1 MSGTQPVF
9 PVGSVGY
16 NLMLLRGT
24 WHDHI
29 ELYNLDGTP
38 LDDDSTA
45 GSGSP
50 GPGPFDNLVY
60 IDFDGEKLSLTNV
73 HIRGRPLAAKTFTG
87 RLRGDLLI
95 FDPLGPGAYENV
107 GMSGGP
113 GILTF
118 NARQLGAATDIYMEP
133 DFIMLTAPGERVRFH
148 VSTTAPHFALEVQR
162 DGAEPTIGTE
172 CFDDPPD
179 PLVHAVDHR
188 GVDFHIAGRRGS
200 FFYWHFSPGFYR
212 CHAWKRFRIL
222 LDYSEFLQAFQS
234 LVTQYVPAF
243 IVLALI
249 FIDVRFWGMQGVVWC
264 CV

>member
-1 MSGTQPVF
+1 MSKKYPVF

-60 IDFDGEKLSLTNV
+60 IDFDGEQLSLTNV
-73 HIRGRPLAAKTFTG
+73 HIRGREAAAKTFTG
-87 RLRGDLLI
+87 RMRDELLV
-95 FDPLGPGAYENV
+95 FDPLGPGAYENI

-118 NARQLGAATDIYMEP
+118 NARQLDPSTDIYMEP
-133 DFIMLTAPGERVRFH
+133 DFIMLTAPGERVRH
-148 VSTTAPHFALEVQR
+148 TVLYRNGEAVRTLTAKGTRLWPSCDRRHPLDPRGE
-162 DGAEPTIGTE
+162 DGPVHEQPFSSSIWSHLVE
-172 CFDDPPD
+172 DD
-179 PLVHAVDHR
+179 
-188 GVDFHIAGRRGS
+188 
-200 FFYWHFSPGFYR
+200 
-212 CHAWKRFRIL
+212 
-222 LDYSEFLQAFQS
+222 Q
-234 LVTQYVPAF
+234 
-243 IVLALI
+243 
-249 FIDVRFWGMQGVVWC
+249 
-264 CV
+264 

>member
-1 MSGTQPVF
+1 MSKQYPVF
-9 PVGSVGY
+9 SIGSVGY

-73 HIRGRPLAAKTFTG
+73 HIRGRETAAKTFTG
-87 RLRGDLLI
+87 YMRDDLLV
-95 FDPLGPGAYENV
+95 FDPLGPGAYENI

-118 NARQLGAATDIYMEP
+118 NARQLDKSTDVYMEP
-133 DFIMLTAPGERVRFH
+133 DFIMLTAPGERVRH
-148 VSTTAPHFALEVQR
+148 TVLYRNGEAVRTLTAKGTRLWPSCERRHTLDTRCE
-162 DGAEPTIGTE
+162 DGPVHEEPFSSSIWSH
-172 CFDDPPD
+172 
-179 PLVHAVDHR
+179 LVED
-188 GVDFHIAGRRGS
+188 GD
-200 FFYWHFSPGFYR
+200 
-212 CHAWKRFRIL
+212 
-222 LDYSEFLQAFQS
+222 
-234 LVTQYVPAF
+234 
-243 IVLALI
+243 
-249 FIDVRFWGMQGVVWC
+249 
-264 CV
+264 

>member
-1 MSGTQPVF
+1 MSKKYPVF

-60 IDFDGEKLSLTNV
+60 IDFDGEQLSLTNV
-73 HIRGRPLAAKTFTG
+73 HIRGREAAAKTFTG
-87 RLRGDLLI
+87 RMRDELLI
-95 FDPLGPGAYENV
+95 FDPLGPGAYENI

-118 NARQLGAATDIYMEP
+118 NARQLDPSTDVYMEP
-133 DFIMLTAPGERVRFH
+133 DFIMLTAPGERVRH
-148 VSTTAPHFALEVQR
+148 TVLYRNGEAVRTLTAKGTRLWPSCDRRHPLDPRGE
-162 DGAEPTIGTE
+162 DGPVHEQPFSSSIWSH
-172 CFDDPPD
+172 
-179 PLVHAVDHR
+179 LVED
-188 GVDFHIAGRRGS
+188 G
-200 FFYWHFSPGFYR
+200 
-212 CHAWKRFRIL
+212 
-222 LDYSEFLQAFQS
+222 Q
-234 LVTQYVPAF
+234 
-243 IVLALI
+243 
-249 FIDVRFWGMQGVVWC
+249 
-264 CV
+264 

>member
-1 MSGTQPVF
+1 MSKKYPVF

-60 IDFDGEKLSLTNV
+60 IDFDGEQLSLTNV
-73 HIRGRPLAAKTFTG
+73 HIRGREAAAKTFTG
-87 RLRGDLLI
+87 RMRDELLV
-95 FDPLGPGAYENV
+95 FDPLGPGAYENI

-118 NARQLGAATDIYMEP
+118 NARQLDPSTDVYMEP
-133 DFIMLTAPGERVRFH
+133 DFIMLTAPGERVRH
-148 VSTTAPHFALEVQR
+148 TVLYRSGEAVRTLTAKGTHLWPSCDRRHPLDPRGE
-162 DGAEPTIGTE
+162 DGPVHEQPFSSSIWSHLVE
-172 CFDDPPD
+172 DD
-179 PLVHAVDHR
+179 
-188 GVDFHIAGRRGS
+188 
-200 FFYWHFSPGFYR
+200 
-212 CHAWKRFRIL
+212 
-222 LDYSEFLQAFQS
+222 Q
-234 LVTQYVPAF
+234 
-243 IVLALI
+243 
-249 FIDVRFWGMQGVVWC
+249 
-264 CV
+264 

>member
-1 MSGTQPVF
+1 MSKKYPVF

-60 IDFDGEKLSLTNV
+60 IDFDGEQLSLTNV
-73 HIRGRPLAAKTFTG
+73 HIRGREAAAKTFTG
-87 RLRGDLLI
+87 RMRDELLV
-95 FDPLGPGAYENV
+95 FDPLGPGAYENI

-118 NARQLGAATDIYMEP
+118 NARQLDPSTDVYMEP
-133 DFIMLTAPGERVRFH
+133 DFIMLTAPGERVRH
-148 VSTTAPHFALEVQR
+148 TVLYRNGEAVRTLTAKATRLWPSCERRHPLDPRGE
-162 DGAEPTIGTE
+162 DGPVHEQPFSSSIWSH
-172 CFDDPPD
+172 
-179 PLVHAVDHR
+179 LVED
-188 GVDFHIAGRRGS
+188 G
-200 FFYWHFSPGFYR
+200 
-212 CHAWKRFRIL
+212 
-222 LDYSEFLQAFQS
+222 Q
-234 LVTQYVPAF
+234 
-243 IVLALI
+243 
-249 FIDVRFWGMQGVVWC
+249 
-264 CV
+264 